1 MTLITL
7 ALFMSS
13 LESEM
18 ETICEQQDIKG
29 IFYKSVFFT
38 VGYSADYCA
47 VILQLT
53 NKFILAYFKINV
65 TVFIPIR
72 WPNGIECLVLVRW
85 IRGSSR
91 VEPMT

>member
-1 MTLITL
+1 
-7 ALFMSS
+7 MSS
-13 LESEM
+13 FESEM
-18 ETICEQQDIKG
+18 EIIYEQQDIKG

-38 VGYSADYCA
+38 VGCSADYCV

-53 NKFILAYFKINV
+53 YKFILLSV

-72 WPNGIECLVLVRW
+72 WPSGIERLVLVRW
-85 IRGSSR
+85 TWGSISSR

>member
-13 LESEM
+13 FESEM
-18 ETICEQQDIKG
+18 EIIYEQQDIKG

-38 VGYSADYCA
+38 VGCSADYCA

-53 NKFILAYFKINV
+53 YKFILF
-65 TVFIPIR
+65 
-72 WPNGIECLVLVRW
+72 
-85 IRGSSR
+85 
-91 VEPMT
+91 